1 MISLNIILA
10 LILIGLVIITFVRQ
24 VKENMVQNDPVLID
38 LKNTLMQVDPIAD
51 TLNFYVGT
59 KSYTIN
65 KQNVYLC
72 LKDKDGKY
80 YDKNMLVYV
89 ALHEVAHAKCDEI
102 GHTMTFH
109 KIFQELL
116 KKATE
121 KGVYDPRKPIIND
134 YCEYS
139 PELA

>member
-1 MISLNIILA
+1 MVLAIILVVM
-10 LILIGLVIITFVRQ
+10 VIITFVKQ
-24 VKENMVQNDPVLID
+24 VKENMVQDDPVLID
-38 LKNTLMQVDPIAD
+38 LKNTLRQVDPIVD
-51 TLNFYVGT
+51 SLNFYVGN

-65 KQNVYLC
+65 KQNVYMC

-80 YDKNMLVYV
+80 YDKNMLLYV

-109 KIFQELL
+109 NIFQSLL
-116 KKATE
+116 KKASE
-121 KGVYDPRKPIIND
+121 QGIYDPRKPIIND
-134 YCEYS
+134 YCEYN

>member
-10 LILIGLVIITFVRQ
+10 IILIVLIIATFARQ
-24 VKENMVQNDPVLID
+24 IKENMVQDDPVLID
-38 LKNTLMQVDPIAD
+38 LKNTLHQVDPIVD
-51 TLNFYVGT
+51 SLNFYVGN

-65 KQNVYLC
+65 KQNVYMC

-80 YDKNMLVYV
+80 YDKNMLIYV

-109 KIFQELL
+109 NIFQSLL
-116 KKATE
+116 KKASDQ
-121 KGVYDPRKPIIND
+121 GIYDSKKPIIND
-134 YCEYS
+134 YCEHN
-139 PELA
+139 PDLA

>member
-10 LILIGLVIITFVRQ
+10 LILIGLVIITVVRQ
-24 VKENMVQNDPVLID
+24 VKENMVQDDPVLID

-51 TLNFYVGT
+51 SLNFYVGT

-65 KQNVYLC
+65 KQNVYMC

-80 YDKNMLVYV
+80 YDKNMLLYV
-89 ALHEVAHAKCDEI
+89 ALHEMAHAKCDEI

-109 KIFQELL
+109 KIFQALL
-116 KKATE
+116 KKASDQ
-121 KGVYDPRKPIIND
+121 GIYDPRKPIIND

-139 PELA
+139 PEVA

>member
-10 LILIGLVIITFVRQ
+10 VILIGLVVITFTRQ
-24 VKENMVQNDPVLID
+24 VKENMVQDDPVLID
-38 LKNTLMQVDPIAD
+38 LKNTLSQVDPIAD
-51 TLNFYVGT
+51 SLNFYVGN

-65 KQNVYLC
+65 KQNVYMC

-80 YDKNMLVYV
+80 YDKNMLLYV
-89 ALHEVAHAKCDEI
+89 ALHEMAHAKCEEI

-109 KIFQELL
+109 KIFQALL
-116 KKATE
+116 KKASE
-121 KGVYDPRKPIIND
+121 KGIYDPNKPIIND
-134 YCEYS
+134 YCEYA